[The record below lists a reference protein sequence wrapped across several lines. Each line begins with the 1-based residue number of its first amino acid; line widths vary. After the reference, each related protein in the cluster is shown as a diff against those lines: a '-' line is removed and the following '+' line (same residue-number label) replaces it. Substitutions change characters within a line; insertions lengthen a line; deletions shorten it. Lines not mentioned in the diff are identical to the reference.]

1 MKTRIPGLL
10 LVTLLSGCAT
20 APDAVPTGHQGRLV
34 LRQALAIP
42 PDAATV
48 RLQHGRI
55 VPNNAVQEQDP
66 FCIFEIDT
74 VAPGEQTVRP
84 GAFTITGVSR
94 SVETFSGM
102 PVGFHPLLFR
112 RVALGDSDGGPSQIY
127 YKTTFRLSA
136 PDQPVRA
143 LACMSNQ
150 YMPGNPIMRHLTLAE
165 IRQALGTWFNLEFPA

>member
-1 MKTRIPGLL
+1 MKTRIPCLL

-84 GAFTITGVSR
+84 GTFTITRVSR
-94 SVETFSGM
+94 SVETFAGM
-102 PVGFHPLLFR
+102 PVFPFRPL
-112 RVALGDSDGGPSQIY
+112 RVALGDGDDGPSQIY